1 MSSCVWSFAVF
12 HYTNMFKNYFPVIQ
26 NCATFM
32 CSCSEYFP
40 RSQPKG
46 LMHSYP
52 MKRLFP
58 LEKQSDPQGTKFN
71 GMVLGIIH
79 SIQFVSMPYGLYT
92 NHLYLHI
99 KEKCQNIKS
108 NNKIPRFVQRI
119 LHAFEVPIFIQK
131 QQSIFHICI
140 ERVIKYQGKQGKS
153 YDVIFT
159 KHTSSIFSQCSF
171 SIQNPSLHE
180 IQQIVQLS
188 NDEHNYS

>member
-1 MSSCVWSFAVF
+1 MPFCKTQVTFMSSCVWSFAVF
-12 HYTNMFKNYFPVIQ
+12 HYTNMFKNYFSVIQ

-79 SIQFVSMPYGLYT
+79 SIQFVTMPYNLYT
-92 NHLYLHI
+92 NHLRLHI
-99 KEKCQNIKS
+99 KEKFQNRKS
-108 NNKIPRFVQRI
+108 NNKMPQLWIIFRKF
-119 LHAFEVPIFIQK
+119 LHLFEGLVFI
-131 QQSIFHICI
+131 
-140 ERVIKYQGKQGKS
+140 
-153 YDVIFT
+153 
-159 KHTSSIFSQCSF
+159 
-171 SIQNPSLHE
+171 
-180 IQQIVQLS
+180 
-188 NDEHNYS
+188 